1 MILHYLKIA
10 IRNLAKQKVLA
21 FINIFGLSVGI
32 ACFTLFLLYGLN
44 EFSYD
49 RFHKNNDQIF
59 RVVQWWAGNKD
70 RGPGGDPSMNTPVG
84 PAMKQDFPDV
94 EDFVRISSGH
104 ERLVRANNKVSRI
117 NVSFADPQI
126 FSVFSFNLI
135 SGNKNALKDPHNIV
149 MTRDKA
155 IQLFGRTD
163 IVGKLVEIK
172 MDDRFETFK
181 VQGVTENVPAASS
194 IQYDILGSFDNII
207 ASEDGKQSLNNWYMT
222 LGINVYVQLRK
233 ESHLMDEP
241 ERLAKFRH
249 KYYPD
254 EDAELKKAGIWDG
267 KGKSPLSFMLQPLRN
282 VHTDSRMDE
291 DPSGKIEPKNVW
303 ILITIAAA
311 VLLIACIN
319 FTTLAIGRSAGRA
332 KEVGVRKVLGSEKT
346 QLIYQF
352 LTESILLSVF
362 SGLIGF
368 IIAYTFLPYFNQ
380 LAERQI
386 RFSFSEFPQMVWL
399 LGGLIL
405 TVGILAGSY
414 PALVLSSF
422 KPIEV
427 LKSKIRL
434 GGSNIFTKSLV
445 TFQFILSI
453 GLIIS
458 TIVIF
463 QQLHFM
469 RSKNIGFT
477 KENVIVVDANG
488 ADTKKI
494 LPLFRHALESKP
506 EIIGIAGSAMGLG
519 AGQGQMG
526 NLYHFHDRDFG
537 SIEYPVDQHY
547 LPVMGMKLIAG
558 RNFDASISSDTM
570 NSVIVNEAL
579 VRNDLGMEPAQAIG
593 TQLKVGKQAKDTRTI
608 IGVIQNFNFEP
619 LTRLVRSQ
627 LFDMPSDL
635 QPDKFFV
642 RIKSGDP
649 AAALA
654 TLQSAWKGITA
665 DFPFKYS
672 FLDEDLDRFYK
683 KEQKW
688 TSIVGWAGGISI
700 FLACLGLFGLAALAA
715 VNRTKEIGIRKVLGA
730 SVYNITTLLSR
741 DFLKLI
747 IIALLVAS
755 PVAWYFMHKWLQ
767 DYAYRIDI
775 GWWIF
780 AVTGFVALGIAVAT
794 ISYQAIKAAVMNPV
808 KSLRTE

>member
-1 MILHYLKIA
+1 
-10 IRNLAKQKVLA
+10 
-21 FINIFGLSVGI
+21 
-32 ACFTLFLLYGLN
+32 
-44 EFSYD
+44 
-49 RFHKNNDQIF
+49 
-59 RVVQWWAGNKD
+59 
-70 RGPGGDPSMNTPVG
+70 
-84 PAMKQDFPDV
+84 
-94 EDFVRISSGH
+94 
-104 ERLVRANNKVSRI
+104 
-117 NVSFADPQI
+117 
-126 FSVFSFNLI
+126 
-135 SGNKNALKDPHNIV
+135 
-149 MTRDKA
+149 
-155 IQLFGRTD
+155 
-163 IVGKLVEIK
+163 
-172 MDDRFETFK
+172 
-181 VQGVTENVPAASS
+181 
-194 IQYDILGSFDNII
+194 
-207 ASEDGKQSLNNWYMT
+207 
-222 LGINVYVQLRK
+222 
-233 ESHLMDEP
+233 
-241 ERLAKFRH
+241 
-249 KYYPD
+249 
-254 EDAELKKAGIWDG
+254 
-267 KGKSPLSFMLQPLRN
+267 
-282 VHTDSRMDE
+282 
-291 DPSGKIEPKNVW
+291 
-303 ILITIAAA
+303 
-311 VLLIACIN
+311 
-319 FTTLAIGRSAGRA
+319 
-332 KEVGVRKVLGSEKT
+332 
-346 QLIYQF
+346 
-352 LTESILLSVF
+352 
-362 SGLIGF
+362 
-368 IIAYTFLPYFNQ
+368 
-380 LAERQI
+380 
-386 RFSFSEFPQMVWL
+386 
-399 LGGLIL
+399 
-405 TVGILAGSY
+405 
-414 PALVLSSF
+414 
-422 KPIEV
+422 
-427 LKSKIRL
+427 
-434 GGSNIFTKSLV
+434 
-445 TFQFILSI
+445 
-453 GLIIS
+453 
-458 TIVIF
+458 
-463 QQLHFM
+463 
-469 RSKNIGFT
+469 
-477 KENVIVVDANG
+477 
-488 ADTKKI
+488 
-494 LPLFRHALESKP
+494 
-506 EIIGIAGSAMGLG
+506 MGLG